1 MAKFVFKVNNVDYSH
16 LVLVGYMDWTKN
28 DIDHKT
34 SARSETTGDMRRKR
48 LTKKRQ
54 LEITCRRAKHSE
66 LLPLAQALDALT
78 VEITYLDLISGVVT
92 KTFYGSKIDSTQY
105 GNINGEAV
113 WDKTKFTLT
122 EV

>member
-1 MAKFVFKVNNVDYSH
+1 MAKFIFKVNDVDYSH
-16 LVLVGYMDWTKN
+16 LVLAGYMNWTKN
-28 DIDHKT
+28 DIDHQK
-34 SARSETTGDMRRKR
+34 SGRSDTTGTMRRKR
-48 LTKKRQ
+48 LAKKRQ
-54 LEITCRRAKHSE
+54 LEITCRQAKHSE
-66 LLPLAQALDALT
+66 IKPLVQALDALT

-105 GNINGEAV
+105 GNLHGEAV